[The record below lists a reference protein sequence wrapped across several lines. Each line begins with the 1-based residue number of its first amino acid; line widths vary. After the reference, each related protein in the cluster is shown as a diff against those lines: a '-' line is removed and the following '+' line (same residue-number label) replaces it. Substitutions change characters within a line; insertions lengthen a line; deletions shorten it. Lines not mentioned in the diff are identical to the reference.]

1 MRSGITRQA
10 LRRHRWSLLGPA
22 CTQVVAAVVIATMVD
37 LSHSMDTSLSQAER
51 AVPTVADILDS
62 ASVFLGDA
70 VYLSIVIVAV
80 TMNLAIGRQLRD
92 IALLRSVGAS
102 PGQIRRSVALQAAV
116 LAVPASV
123 TGAMLAVPSCAVWL
137 MALRVHHV
145 LPQRAAFSWDPVSI
159 VAAAGIVL
167 ATSIPASFIAALRT
181 ARMKP
186 ATALVDVGVGGRRVS
201 PLRTLIGVVL
211 AAAGVVLSV
220 VLSTLAPSQMTD
232 AGVFVMLG
240 ECIGVGLLSPILLRR
255 AAAICRLVIRSDL
268 VAVAADELE
277 TLARPLSGAL
287 IPLVLSGAF
296 AAVKVGVHTS
306 AAHAGV
312 PDPVEA
318 HWMDYSGTATF
329 IAFAAVAA
337 LNCFITVV
345 VARRRELACLQLA
358 GAARATVVT
367 MVSMQAAIVTI
378 SALLLASA
386 VAVITLLPLLH
397 STLHVWWPYFP
408 PGVMVAGVA
417 AAAVVVAA
425 GMVIPAAVL
434 TRHRP
439 IRVVAATS

>member
-1 MRSGITRQA
+1 MRSGITTQA
-10 LRRHRWSLLGPA
+10 LRRHRLSLLGPA
-22 CTQVVAAVVIATMVD
+22 CTQVVAAAVVATMVD
-37 LSHSMDTSLSQAER
+37 LSHSMDTSLSLAAR
-51 AVPTVADILDS
+51 AVPTVADVLDS

-70 VYLSIVIVAV
+70 VYLSVVIVAV

-92 IALLRSVGAS
+92 IALLRSIGAS

-123 TGAMLAVPSCAVWL
+123 IGAMLAVPLCAGWL
-137 MALRVHHV
+137 TALRIHHV
-145 LPQRAAFSWDPVSI
+145 LPPRAAFSWDPASI

-186 ATALVDVGVGGRRVS
+186 ATALVDVGTGGRRIT
-201 PLRTLIGVVL
+201 PLRMIIGIALV
-211 AAAGVVLSV
+211 AAGVVLSI
-220 VLSTLAPSQMTD
+220 VLSTLAPSQMAD

-240 ECIGVGLLSPILLRR
+240 ECIGVGLLAPILLRR
-255 AAAICRLVIRSDL
+255 AAAICRFVIRDDL

-277 TLARPLSGAL
+277 TLARALSGAL

-306 AAHAGV
+306 TAHAGV
-312 PDPVEA
+312 PDPAEA
-318 HWMDYSGTATF
+318 RWMDYSGTATF

-345 VARRRELACLQLA
+345 VARQRELACLQLA
-358 GAARATVVT
+358 GAARATVVR
-367 MVSMQAAIVTI
+367 MVSMQAVIVTI

-397 STLHVWWPYFP
+397 STLHVWLPYFP
-408 PGVMVAGVA
+408 ADVMIAGVA
-417 AAAVVVAA
+417 AAGLVVAA

-439 IRVVAATS
+439 IRVVAAS

>member
-22 CTQVVAAVVIATMVD
+22 CTQVVAAAVIATMVD
-37 LSHSMDTSLSQAER
+37 LSHSVDTSLSHAGR
-51 AVPTVADILDS
+51 AVPAVADILDS

-123 TGAMLAVPSCAVWL
+123 TGAMLAVPSCAGWL
-137 MALRVHHV
+137 LALRVHDV
-145 LPQRAAFSWDPVSI
+145 LPQRTAFSWDPVSV
-159 VAAAGIVL
+159 VAAAGVVL
-167 ATSIPASFIAALRT
+167 ATSIPASFIASLRA

-186 ATALVDVGVGGRRVS
+186 ATALVDVGAGGRRRRVS
-201 PLRTLIGVVL
+201 PLRTLVGVVL
-211 AAAGVVLSV
+211 VSAGVVLSI

-240 ECIGVGLLSPILLRR
+240 ECIGVGLLSPILLRQ

-318 HWMDYSGTATF
+318 RWMDYSGTATF

-358 GAARATVVT
+358 
-367 MVSMQAAIVTI
+367 
-378 SALLLASA
+378 
-386 VAVITLLPLLH
+386 
-397 STLHVWWPYFP
+397 
-408 PGVMVAGVA
+408 
-417 AAAVVVAA
+417 
-425 GMVIPAAVL
+425 
-434 TRHRP
+434 
-439 IRVVAATS
+439 